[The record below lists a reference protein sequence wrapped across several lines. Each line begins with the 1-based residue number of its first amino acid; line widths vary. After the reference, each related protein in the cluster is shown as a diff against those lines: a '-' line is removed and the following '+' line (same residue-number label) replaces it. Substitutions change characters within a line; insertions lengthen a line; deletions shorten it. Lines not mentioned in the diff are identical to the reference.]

1 MTLPVINTYVCNTCR
16 RSIAIPNN
24 TQGVSTLRR
33 CIITQNCK
41 GTLSKQLSNNTNV
54 IPVSVPGMQD
64 WEQRNALFTYNQTIS
79 KSTWILTHNMGLVPI
94 LQVYIDIVMNGKKA
108 LVPTT
113 SYTVTILSPYQLQL
127 TFSHQHTGVVQCV
140 SSNAIPVNPIDI
152 VAPSS
157 SFASSVIISNNGILT
172 VGILDNIQPQ
182 STHIT
187 YSTATGTQ
195 TIQYKYLPDPN
206 IESPWHDFYNILVNN
221 KIYNIYTINLNGL
234 NIQPGST
241 LSFFDINDVVL
252 NGSQLVILM
261 ASAPF
266 TNNDKI
272 VSSAI
277 FVQSN
282 MQQLIYN
289 NQMIYGVNSY
299 IQTVFPYIIESQ
311 YSTYSILPPNS
322 SVTIQPIP
330 NYIGLL
336 VSNVDELMQQY
347 TLFPVNWNVSVLPSL
362 TGFLEFELS
371 PTDVAQI
378 VTTPSFNSTL
388 LKMITSANDNQIAV
402 HNLVGN
408 TTWLLPQNS
417 STVNTYIE
425 QLSNL
430 PFTKLV
436 VDVQPQNGPGITLND
451 NLNLLLNLITSIEGV
466 NILPLWVVLD
476 YTVIAP
482 GWVNGTPNFS
492 SIINSLSQLNV
503 QGIVVKFYS
512 TNTTQQLQ
520 FMQTLLG
527 AYPQMQFLLQITV
540 NSMLPPSESY
550 AQYNT
555 TSILSNIT
563 TLYTSLT
570 SLGFGGIIIN
580 SWNEY
585 FTISNPVTTLIA

>member
-1 MTLPVINTYVCNTCR
+1 
-16 RSIAIPNN
+16 
-24 TQGVSTLRR
+24 LRR

-54 IPVSVPGMQD
+54 IPASVPGMQD
-64 WEQRNALFTYNQTIS
+64 WEQRNALFVYKQTIA
-79 KSTWILTHNMGLVPI
+79 KSNWIFSHNMGLVPI
-94 LQVYIDIVMNGKKA
+94 LQVYINTVKNGKV
-108 LVPTT
+108 LLTPTI
-113 SYTVTILSPYQLQL
+113 SYKTTILSPYQLQI
-127 TFSHQHTGVVQCV
+127 TFDQQHTGIVQCV
-140 SSNAIPVNPIDI
+140 SSNAIPIGPVDR
-152 VAPSS
+152 VAPISS
-157 SFASSVIISNNGILT
+157 MASSTLISNNGIIT
-172 VGILDNIQPQ
+172 VGILESIQPQ

-187 YSTATGTQ
+187 FSTATGTQ

-206 IESPWHDFYNILVNN
+206 IKSPWHDFYNILVNN

-234 NIQPGST
+234 SIQTGST
-241 LSFFDINDVVL
+241 LSFFDINDVLL
-252 NGSQLVILM
+252 NGSQLIILM
-261 ASAPF
+261 ASSPF

-272 VSSAI
+272 TTSTL
-277 FVQSN
+277 FVQSDVP
-282 MQQLIYN
+282 QLIYN
-289 NQMIYGVNSY
+289 NQMIYGITSY
-299 IQTVFPYIIESQ
+299 IQPVFPYIIESP
-311 YSTYSILPPNS
+311 YSTYSILPSNS

-347 TLFPVNWNVSVLPSL
+347 TLFPVNWNVSVLPSH

-371 PTDVAQI
+371 PTDVAQL

-388 LKMITSANDNQIAV
+388 LQLITSANDNQIAV

-408 TTWLLPQNS
+408 TTWLLPQNRS
-417 STVNTYIE
+417 IVSTYLE

-436 VDVQPQNGPGITLND
+436 VDVQPQNGPGLTLND
-451 NLNLLLNLITSIEGV
+451 NLNLLLNLITEIENI
-466 NILPLWVVLD
+466 NILPLWVALD

-482 GWVNGTPNFS
+482 GWVNGTPAFS

-512 TNTTQQLQ
+512 TNTTQQIQ
-520 FMQTLLG
+520 FMQTLLST
-527 AYPQMQFLLQITV
+527 YPQIQFLLQITV

-550 AQYNT
+550 AEYNT

-585 FTISNPVTTLIA
+585 FTISNPITTLIA